1 MMKNLS
7 KIGAYLVLIVFG
19 FIMIYPLLWM
29 AAASFRSNAEIYTSI
44 GLIPKRVIWDGFVE
58 GWKGSGQF
66 TFGTFYAN
74 SFLLVVPTVIGT
86 VVSSV
91 LVAYGFTRF
100 QFPLKKVLLAVMIAT
115 LMLPHAV
122 LIIPRY
128 LLFRNFGW
136 LDSYLPF
143 VVPAFLGGY
152 PFFIF
157 MMVQFIRGLPSE
169 LDESAKIDGCNSF
182 TILTRILMPLC
193 KPALFSVSI
202 IQFIWLWNEFFN
214 TLIYVN
220 SVSKFTLQLALRM
233 SIDATYDIQWNQIM
247 AMSLLTMLPCMIIFF
262 LAQKHFV
269 EGISTTG
276 LKG

>member
-1 MMKNLS
+1 MKNLS

>member
-1 MMKNLS
+1 MKSLS
-7 KIGAYLVLIVFG
+7 KAGSYLFLIALG

-29 AAASFRSNAEIYTSI
+29 AAAAFRSNAEIYTSI
-44 GLIPKRVIWDGFVE
+44 GLIPKKLILDGFIN
-58 GWKGSGQF
+58 GWKGTGQF
-66 TFGTFYAN
+66 TFGTFYTN
-74 SFLLVVPTVIGT
+74 SFMLVIPTVVGT

-100 QFPLKKVLLAVMIAT
+100 QFPLKSSLLVIMIST

-128 LLFRNFGW
+128 LLFRDFGW
-136 LDSYLPF
+136 LDSYYPF
-143 VVPAFLGGY
+143 IVPAFLGGY

-157 MMVQFIRGLPSE
+157 MMVQFLRGLPVE
-169 LDESAKIDGCNSF
+169 LDESAKMDGYNSF
-182 TILTRILMPLC
+182 SILVRILLPLC

-233 SIDATYDIQWNQIM
+233 SIDASATIQWNQIM
-247 AMSLLTMLPCMIIFF
+247 AMSLLTMLPCMLIFF